1 MISSPLG
8 STTESGDDQTTTMN
22 APDDDHRCGWRD
34 RAEALTAEVED
45 LKARLDA
52 MERRI
57 FGKKGERMPSKGDAL
72 RKGEPSKRNGDAA
85 QQKRRDNSK
94 AREALEARTIEHP
107 VPPTAC
113 ACPACGG
120 VADRQVGE
128 GRSTTVYEYIPPRF
142 ERQRHVQQTLAC
154 RCGQYVVTAPPL
166 AKVVDKG
173 QYGPG
178 LVAQIV
184 VARTLDATPL
194 HRQANQFLRLGIP
207 INKSQLCSLYHRA
220 AELAQPIYACILE
233 LVAAERVV
241 QGDETPLKM
250 HGTGGGKSRTGYMW
264 TFLNHQHIAYVHS
277 SGRSGEVPVAV
288 LGGTKG
294 VLVVDAYS
302 GYNAVCTPASRT
314 RAGCLAHVRRKFFEA
329 RGTAQ
334 TAADE
339 AMALILEVY
348 RIEEHARIAG
358 ILRAPAHRELR
369 RTQSRPAMER
379 FHAWLL
385 EQKDRWPP
393 KGPLGKAIAYALN
406 QWDALCVFLDD
417 EHVPPDNNRS
427 ENALRII
434 ALGRKNWQL
443 VGHEEAGQNTAIL
456 HTIVA
461 NCVLAGVNPQE
472 YLADVLIRVQSHPAN
487 RIAELTPERWKATR
501 AAESALAEAAPAVSP
516 AGEEDEG

>member
-1 MISSPLG
+1 
-8 STTESGDDQTTTMN
+8 MN
-22 APDDDHRCGWRD
+22 APDDEHRCGWRD
-34 RAEALTAEVED
+34 RAEALAVEVED
-45 LKARLDA
+45 LKARIVA

-57 FGKKGERMPSKGDAL
+57 FGKKGESMPSKGEEL
-72 RKGEPSKRNGDAA
+72 RKGEPSKRNGAAA
-85 QQKRRDNSK
+85 QQKRRDNNK

-107 VPPTAC
+107 VPPAAC

-120 VADRQVGE
+120 EADRQVGD
-128 GRSTTVYEYIPPRF
+128 GRPTTVYEYIPPRF
-142 ERQRHVQQTLAC
+142 ERQKHVQQTLAC
-154 RCGQYVVTAPPL
+154 RCGQHVVTAPPP

-207 INKSQLCSLYHRA
+207 INKSQLCGLYHRA
-220 AELAQPIYACILE
+220 AELTKPIYACILE
-233 LVAAERVV
+233 EVAAERVV

-264 TFLNHQHIAYVHS
+264 TFLNHKHIAYVHS
-277 SGRSGEVPVAV
+277 SGRSGEVPLAV
-288 LGGTKG
+288 LGGTTG

-329 RGTAQ
+329 RGTAE

-339 AMALILEVY
+339 AMALILAVY

-369 RTQSRPAMER
+369 RAESR
-379 FHAWLL
+379 
-385 EQKDRWPP
+385 RWTDSTHGCSNRRTAGRRR
-393 KGPLGKAIAYALN
+393 GPSAKPSRMPSTSGT
-406 QWDALCVFLDD
+406 
-417 EHVPPDNNRS
+417 RS
-427 ENALRII
+427 ACFSTTNTSRRTTTAPRTRSGSSRSGE
-434 ALGRKNWQL
+434 NWQL

-472 YLADVLIRVQSHPAN
+472 YLADVLIRVQTHPAN
-487 RIAELTPERWKATR
+487 RIAELTPERWKAAR
-501 AAESALAEAAPAVSP
+501 AAESAAASAEPVNAPG
-516 AGEEDEG
+516 GETDEG